1 MAKNIDITSLLWK
14 KHRHRIAIKNW
25 PSFKSRNNITHDWW
39 FWHHFWF
46 KWFFLLVDKRGLQN
60 SYLFSSVRM
69 AACWELVCIR
79 GTSGWNWVI
88 CCTLHTAHCTPPASS
103 RQRRYLHQVFYFRG
117 FTSKLERP
125 RSSKLIY
132 HQKRGVDF
140 LADTLLLIRVGR
152 DIRKLCGGLCPLFL
166 LSQNLTAQSEIVI
179 VQLKKSS
186 YLRCLS
192 NLPLNF
198 PCEKHCKFL
207 D

>member
-1 MAKNIDITSLLWK
+1 MLGISLYQ
-14 KHRHRIAIKNW
+14 RHTWLKLGN
-25 PSFKSRNNITHDWW
+25 
-39 FWHHFWF
+39 
-46 KWFFLLVDKRGLQN
+46 LLHTAHCTLHT
-60 SYLFSSVRM
+60 
-69 AACWELVCIR
+69 AH
-79 GTSGWNWVI
+79 
-88 CCTLHTAHCTPPASS
+88 CTLHTAHCTPPASS

-207 D
+207 DQEFWQSRLTSLSPD